1 MEQYQYSGQA
11 YNATPPP
18 DPKKSRNMLI
28 IVIVAL
34 ILLCCCCLFIGAA
47 STYLWNYGDQ
57 LLGDM
62 TRQLVYLRV

>member
-18 DPKKSRNMLI
+18 APKKSNTMLI

-34 ILLCCCCLFIGAA
+34 ILLCCCCLFTGALI
-47 STYLWNYGDQ
+47 TYLWTYGDA
-57 LLGDM
+57 LIEDLS
-62 TRQLVYLRV
+62 RQIIYLRV